1 MADDQQSLSR
11 EGAEAG
17 VLGALAVALWFLL
30 LDALHGQPFLT
41 PSLLGQVVLFGRDT
55 PAMAAV
61 PEAIAAYT
69 GVHFLAFVILGVAVA
84 RIVDLATHE
93 PVFRF
98 LLFMLF
104 VVFEVFFLGVTY
116 IFFAQTAGVFPWWS
130 ILVANTLA
138 AVAMTVYFRYRHPTL
153 AQARGEPLGAETT

>member
-1 MADDQQSLSR
+1 MADDQPSLFR

-30 LDALHGQPFLT
+30 LDVLHGQPFLT
-41 PSLLGQVVLFGRDT
+41 PSVLGQVVLFGRDT
-55 PAMAAV
+55 PAMAPV

-69 GVHFLAFVILGVAVA
+69 GVHFLAFVLLGIAVA
-84 RIVDLATHE
+84 RIVDLAAHE

-104 VVFEVFFLGVTY
+104 VSFELFFLGVTY
-116 IFFAQTAGVFPWWS
+116 IFFAETAGLFPWWS

-138 AVAMTVYFRYRHPTL
+138 AVAMAVYFRYRHPTL
-153 AQARGEPLGAETT
+153 VQAMGEPLGGETT

>member
-1 MADDQQSLSR
+1 MADDQHSLFR

-30 LDALHGQPFLT
+30 MDVLHGQPFLT
-41 PSLLGQVVLFGRDT
+41 PSVLGQVVLFGRDT
-55 PAMAAV
+55 PALAAV

-69 GVHFLAFVILGVAVA
+69 GVHFLAFVLLGVGVA
-84 RIVDLATHE
+84 RIVDLAAHE

-104 VVFEVFFLGVTY
+104 VSFEVFFLGVTY
-116 IFFAQTAGVFPWWS
+116 IFFAETAGMFPWWS

-138 AVAMTVYFRYRHPTL
+138 AVAMAVYFRYRHPSL
-153 AQARGEPLGAETT
+153 VQARGEPLGAETT